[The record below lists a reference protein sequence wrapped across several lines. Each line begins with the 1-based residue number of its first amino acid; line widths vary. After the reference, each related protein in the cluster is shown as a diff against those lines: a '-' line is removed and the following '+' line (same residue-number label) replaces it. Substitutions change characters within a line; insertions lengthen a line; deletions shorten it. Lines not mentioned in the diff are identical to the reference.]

1 MEEVQ
6 KYFDAINIYK
16 DIKSIDA
23 KNIVIC
29 GMGGSAI
36 AGDYVREIFDDR
48 NIIVIRD
55 YYLPK
60 YINKDYLCIC
70 ISYSGNTEETISC
83 LKDAIDRGLNI
94 ISITSNGK
102 LEEICK
108 DKGIRIIKLPKGFQ
122 PRFAFPYIFVSLIY
136 ILDRNVINR
145 LEKFLR
151 EIEIDEKF
159 VEEVSKKL
167 YEKPVTII
175 CYNKYFPVALR
186 FKTQLNENSKHIARI
201 ELIPEMNHNEI
212 EAYYNNINQSFV
224 IIKGGDEPERISIR
238 LEYVKNLIEKNS
250 VGDFVE
256 IEGYGNY
263 LKNVLY
269 FTMLFDALSLKIAE
283 MKNVNP
289 YEIRNIESLKKYLSR

>member
-1 MEEVQ
+1 MEEVR

>member
-16 DIKSIDA
+16 DIKSMDA

>member
-16 DIKSIDA
+16 DIKSMDA

-36 AGDYVREIFDDR
+36 AGDYVREIFNDR